1 MRSIVKIIEGILWIG
16 CGFLLLPSIV
26 VILNAIFN
34 LSDFFDYN
42 IECLDKFEILIL
54 SLVVIYINYI
64 HYSLMSK
71 ENVIDDEKR
80 MASLVVEKNKE
91 ETDKRLYE
99 INKKNELYDKK
110 IKECDSLFQQM
121 VDVIKEDFPFELKS
135 RSYDTLGVFGKFL
148 QGWNHYKKQYR
159 IRDEK
164 LRELLENAFPFNK
177 VASLCADAETM
188 IFKEEYKNLVSKSHP
203 AYTAAETVKKLRKE
217 AKAYIEAYKIMLY
230 KYDYLL
236 CQFPELEKYV
246 DDYEAIKATCDTTTL
261 KEAEY
266 LYDKTKD
273 WISDDEYKL
282 LNEDERNQLALD
294 KYINSNNKSKWKIG
308 RDYELYIGYKFR
320 SEGWKVT
327 QFGVERRLE
336 DLGRDLI
343 VEKVDNNN
351 ILQVRVVQCKMWSK
365 DKQIHENAICQLYGT
380 TIQYIMENKNLFDL
394 ERKVL
399 PVFVSTTELS
409 ETALRFAKFLNVQVR
424 VVPMA
429 EFPRIKCNISKEGEK
444 IYHLPFDQQY
454 DTAKIDKPGE
464 FYAWTVKEAVDAGFR
479 RAFRYTS
486 YS

>member
-1 MRSIVKIIEGILWIG
+1 VIKVD
-16 CGFLLLPSIV
+16 FTFVFIV
-26 VILNAIFN
+26 VAVISFIYLIASSLSKSSKIDELTCGNERLNRNFEQKKMQYDKVIET
-34 LSDFFDYN
+34 YN
-42 IECLDKFEILIL
+42 KRRKTLENA
-54 SLVVIYINYI
+54 INYI
-64 HYSLMSK
+64 ADTINKDFYETNIPKRFDNLLYLEDTFLKYYERLKK
-71 ENVIDDEKR
+71 EYK
-80 MASLVVEKNKE
+80 
-91 ETDKRLYE
+91 
-99 INKKNELYDKK
+99 KKNE
-110 IKECDSLFQQM
+110 
-121 VDVIKEDFPFELKS
+121 ELEKS
-135 RSYDTLGVFGKFL
+135 
-148 QGWNHYKKQYR
+148 YKKKNQ
-159 IRDEK
+159 ILDMIQTIEK
-164 LRELLENAFPFNK
+164 AELEDIIKSTFPFNK
-177 VASLCADAETM
+177 VASLCADAETI

-217 AKAYIEAYKIMLY
+217 AKAHIEAYKIMLY

-261 KEAEY
+261 KETEY

-327 QFGVERRLE
+327 QFGIERKLE

-343 VEKVDNNN
+343 VSKVDNNN
-351 ILQVRVVQCKMWSK
+351 ILQVRVVQCKMWSR

-394 ERKVL
+394 EEKVL

-409 ETALRFAKFLNVQVR
+409 ETALRFAKFLNVQVK
-424 VVPMA
+424 VVPME

-479 RAFRYTS
+479 RAFRYTAYNS
-486 YS
+486 

>member
-1 MRSIVKIIEGILWIG
+1 MIKVD
-16 CGFLLLPSIV
+16 FTFVFIV
-26 VILNAIFN
+26 VAVILFIYLIASSLSKSNKIDELTRGNERLNRNFEQKKMQYDKVIETYDKRRKTLENA
-34 LSDFFDYN
+34 
-42 IECLDKFEILIL
+42 
-54 SLVVIYINYI
+54 INYI
-64 HYSLMSK
+64 ADTINKDFYETNIPKRFDNLLYLEDTFLKYYERLKK
-71 ENVIDDEKR
+71 EYK
-80 MASLVVEKNKE
+80 
-91 ETDKRLYE
+91 
-99 INKKNELYDKK
+99 KKNE
-110 IKECDSLFQQM
+110 
-121 VDVIKEDFPFELKS
+121 ELEKS
-135 RSYDTLGVFGKFL
+135 
-148 QGWNHYKKQYR
+148 YKKKNQ
-159 IRDEK
+159 ILDMIQTIEK
-164 LRELLENAFPFNK
+164 AELENIIKSTFPFNK
-177 VASLCADAETM
+177 VASLCADAETI

-217 AKAYIEAYKIMLY
+217 AKAHIEAYKIMLY

-246 DDYEAIKATCDTTTL
+246 DDYEAVKATCDTTTL

-327 QFGVERRLE
+327 QFGIERKLE

-343 VEKVDNNN
+343 VSKVDNNN
-351 ILQVRVVQCKMWSK
+351 ILQVRVVQCKMWSR

-394 ERKVL
+394 EEKVL

-409 ETALRFAKFLNVQVR
+409 ETALRFAKFLNVQVK

-479 RAFRYTS
+479 RAFRYTA
-486 YS
+486 YNN